1 MLPVSGAEQFTD
13 SEAIDERPSTS
24 QIGAYSRLE
33 RPIVP
38 CVSPVSRSAGRNMF
52 HRPRFLASALQSSR
66 TGGSCQRSLAF
77 SICSSQTDLA
87 GHTNSFLHLLCLL

>member
-1 MLPVSGAEQFTD
+1 MLPVSGAEQLTA

-24 QIGAYSRLE
+24 QIGAYSRLL

-52 HRPRFLASALQSSR
+52 HRPRFFASALHSSMI
-66 TGGSCQRSLAF
+66 GGSCQRSLAF
-77 SICSSQTDLA
+77 SICSS
-87 GHTNSFLHLLCLL
+87 